1 MATHAEIPAATIAG
15 FPPDKAR
22 RLFELMVSANKGDHF
37 HQLGLAI
44 EHVDA
49 RCVRVRLP
57 YGEHLVGNPDTGVIH
72 GGVLTTMLDTCCGF
86 ATLTALAQPELC
98 PTMDLRIDYMRPA
111 TPGKT
116 LYAEGEVYRVTDQVI
131 FTRGVAYHETRDH
144 PVAHCVANF
153 SRLDAAI
160 AAQMAEQIT
169 RVMDSLEGAHEPK
182 Q

>member
-1 MATHAEIPAATIAG
+1 MPSNPSADDNAPAIAG
-15 FPPDKAR
+15 FPAAKAR
-22 RLFELMVSANKGDHF
+22 KLFEMMVSVNKGDHF

-44 EHVDA
+44 DHVGA
-49 RCVRVRLP
+49 GRVRVRLP

-86 ATLTALAQPELC
+86 ATVTALAQPELC

-116 LYAEGEVYRVTDQVI
+116 LFAEGEVYRVTDQVI
-131 FTRGVAYHETRDH
+131 FTRGVAYHEDRAK

-153 SRLDAAI
+153 SRLDKAI
-160 AAQMAEQIT
+160 AAQMAAQIAQAI
-169 RVMDSLEGAHEPK
+169 DSLEA
-182 Q
+182 QQ